1 MIWKVLANCI
11 IISALSFDVYGFW
24 VDGFRYV
31 IAFNKGGNMP
41 NYVQRGKKICAVCG
55 RVADGAFC
63 AVCGGAALASGKWSV
78 RFRTYEDGVC
88 VNKRLSGFATRA
100 EAEAAYDV
108 YMATH
113 RAGDTNFR
121 RLFERYLSEV
131 RYSLKGATIY
141 NKFRVFQT
149 HILPYFG
156 ARDAFSISKRDLIE
170 WRAKLL
176 DTQSLRSSRK
186 LSTKY
191 VNNIRA
197 ELCAFY
203 SYLSQTFDV
212 PNVVLNFKP
221 LKRNWEQVREMQFYD
236 FKQFRRFITRMR
248 RAKSARIKNLWV
260 AFFMTLYYSGARVGE
275 VLALKEDDID
285 FSDGSLYI
293 CKSLTRKTL
302 DGAPYKITTPKNKTS
317 IRNISLPKVLLNQ
330 LKQYLSW
337 KRACEIGAEFL
348 FGGDAPLASFS
359 YARMLKNYAIIADL
373 PKIRIHDF
381 RHSHAS
387 LLINMGAN
395 VALVSRRLGHANT
408 QQTLNTYSHM
418 FPNSDREIIRI
429 LDKNAML

>member
-1 MIWKVLANCI
+1 
-11 IISALSFDVYGFW
+11 
-24 VDGFRYV
+24 
-31 IAFNKGGNMP
+31 MP
-41 NYVQRGKKICAVCG
+41 NYVQRGKKFCSVCG
-55 RVADGAFC
+55 RESVGTVCSA
-63 AVCGGAALASGKWSV
+63 CGGAVLASGKWSV

-100 EAEAAYDV
+100 EAEAGYDAYV
-108 YMATH
+108 ATH
-113 RAGDTNFR
+113 KSGDTNFH
-121 RLFERYLSEV
+121 RLFERYLAEV

-141 NKFRVFQT
+141 NKIRVFQT

-156 ARDAFSISKRDLIE
+156 ARDAFSISKGDLIA
-170 WRAKLL
+170 WRAQLL

-186 LSTKY
+186 LSIKY

-248 RAKSARIKNLWV
+248 RTKSERIKNLWV
-260 AFFMTLYYSGARVGE
+260 TFFMTLYYSGARVGE

-285 FSDGSLYI
+285 FTEGTLSI

-302 DGAPYKITTPKNKTS
+302 DGTPYKITTPKNKS
-317 IRNISLPKVLLNQ
+317 SLRNISLPKVLLNQ
-330 LKQYLSW
+330 LKQYLAW
-337 KRACEIGAEFL
+337 KRARGVGAEFL

-359 YARMLKNYAIIADL
+359 YSRMLKNYAIVADL

-387 LLINMGAN
+387 LLINLGAN
-395 VALVSRRLGHANT
+395 VALVSRRLGHSNT

-429 LDKNAML
+429 LDKNATL

>member
-1 MIWKVLANCI
+1 
-11 IISALSFDVYGFW
+11 
-24 VDGFRYV
+24 
-31 IAFNKGGNMP
+31 MP
-41 NYVQRGKKICAVCG
+41 NYAQRGKKFCSACG
-55 RVADGAFC
+55 READGAVC
-63 AVCGGAALASGKWSV
+63 AECGGAVLASGKWSV

-100 EAEAAYDV
+100 EAEAAYDAYV
-108 YMATH
+108 ATH
-113 RAGDTNFR
+113 RAGDTNFQ

-131 RYSLKGATIY
+131 RFSLKGSTIY
-141 NKFRVFQT
+141 NKIRVFEK

-156 ARDAFSISKRDLIE
+156 ARDAFSIGKRDLIE

-176 DTQSLRSSRK
+176 DTQSLRSARK

-191 VNNIRA
+191 VNSIRA

-260 AFFMTLYYSGARVGE
+260 TFFMTLYYSGARVGE

-285 FSDGSLYI
+285 FADGTLYI

-330 LKQYLSW
+330 IKQYLAW
-337 KRACEIGAEFL
+337 KRAREISAEFL

-359 YARMLKNYAIIADL
+359 YSRMLKNYAIIADL

-395 VALVSRRLGHANT
+395 VALVSRRLGHSNT

-418 FPNSDREIIRI
+418 FPNSDKEIIRI
-429 LDKNAML
+429 LDKNATL

>member
-1 MIWKVLANCI
+1 
-11 IISALSFDVYGFW
+11 
-24 VDGFRYV
+24 
-31 IAFNKGGNMP
+31 MP
-41 NYVQRGKKICAVCG
+41 NYAQRGKKFCSACG
-55 RVADGAFC
+55 READGAVC
-63 AVCGGAALASGKWSV
+63 AECGGAVLASGKWSV

-100 EAEAAYDV
+100 EAELAYDAYV
-108 YMATH
+108 ATH
-113 RAGDTNFR
+113 RAGDTNFQ

-131 RYSLKGATIY
+131 RFSLKGSTIY
-141 NKFRVFQT
+141 NKIRVFEK

-156 ARDAFSISKRDLIE
+156 ARDAFSIGKRDLIE

-176 DTQSLRSSRK
+176 DTQSLRSARK

-191 VNNIRA
+191 VNSIRA

-260 AFFMTLYYSGARVGE
+260 TFFMTLYYSGARVGE

-285 FSDGSLYI
+285 FAEGSLHI

-330 LKQYLSW
+330 LKQYLAW
-337 KRACEIGAEFL
+337 KRACGISTDFL

-429 LDKNAML
+429 LDKNATL

>member
-1 MIWKVLANCI
+1 
-11 IISALSFDVYGFW
+11 
-24 VDGFRYV
+24 
-31 IAFNKGGNMP
+31 MP
-41 NYVQRGKKICAVCG
+41 NYVQRGKKICSVCG
-55 RVADGAFC
+55 RETDGAVC
-63 AVCGGAALASGKWSV
+63 AECGGSAVASGKWSV
-78 RFRTYEDGVC
+78 RFRTYENGVC

-100 EAEAAYDV
+100 DAETAYGV
-108 YMATH
+108 YIATH
-113 RAGDTNFR
+113 KAGDRNFR
-121 RLFERYLSEV
+121 QLFEQYLSEI

-141 NKFRVFQT
+141 NKIRVFRK

-156 ARDAFSISKRDLIE
+156 ARDAFSIDKRDLID

-176 DTQSLRSSRK
+176 DTQSSRSTRK

-212 PNVVLNFKP
+212 PNVVLSFKP

-236 FKQFRRFITRMR
+236 LKQFRRFITRMR
-248 RAKSARIKNLWV
+248 RAKNARIKNLWV
-260 AFFMTLYYSGARVGE
+260 TFFMTLYYSGARVGE
-275 VLALKEDDID
+275 VLALKENDID
-285 FSDGSLYI
+285 FADGTLYI

-302 DGAPYKITTPKNKTS
+302 DGAPYKITTPKNKSS

-330 LKQYLSW
+330 LKQYLAW
-337 KRACEIGAEFL
+337 KRARDIGAEFL

-359 YARMLKNYAIIADL
+359 YMRMLKNYATIADL

-395 VALVSRRLGHANT
+395 VALVSRRLGHSNT

-429 LDKNAML
+429 LDKSATI